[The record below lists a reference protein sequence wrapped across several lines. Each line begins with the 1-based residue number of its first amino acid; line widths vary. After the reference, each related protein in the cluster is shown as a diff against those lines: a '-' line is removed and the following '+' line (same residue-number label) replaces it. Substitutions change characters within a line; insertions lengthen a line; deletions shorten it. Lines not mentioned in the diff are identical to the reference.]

1 MDNRKRLKYM
11 RKQVFLLGF
20 FKIPMIGFVRPKLVS
35 VDENQAIIRIRLRR
49 RTRNHLKSMYFGA
62 MSVGAD
68 LAAGLHTFYLA
79 GEDQKRMSFVFK
91 SVNAD
96 FLRRAESDVEFI
108 CNDGSK
114 IKAIIDQ
121 ALSSGE
127 RMHESVEVL
136 VQDSAKEIVATFQ
149 MTVSVKFR

>member
-1 MDNRKRLKYM
+1 MDDKRRLKYI
-11 RKQVFLLGF
+11 RKQLFLLGF
-20 FKIPMIGFVRPKLVS
+20 FKIPMIGFVRPKLIS
-35 VDENQAIIRIRLRR
+35 INNDQAVIKIRLRR

-91 SVNAD
+91 SVNAE
-96 FLRRAESDVEFI
+96 FLRRAESDVLFI
-108 CNDGSK
+108 CNDGPK
-114 IKAIIDQ
+114 IKTIIDQ
-121 ALSSGE
+121 ALASGE
-127 RMHESVEVL
+127 RVHESVEVL
-136 VQDSAKEIVATFQ
+136 VQDEAKEIVATFQ